1 MSVTAAAGFV
11 AAGLACGVKE
21 SGAPDLALVATA
33 NRRAVPVAAVVTSNK
48 AKAAPVLTTLA
59 HLAASHGHA
68 AAVVLNSG
76 NANAAT
82 GEAGR
87 EAAQA
92 TCVAVGREVGCSTE
106 EVLVCSTGLIGIP
119 LPVDRILD
127 GVPKLVAN
135 LTTDGAGAAEAILTT
150 DTRVKES
157 VRAADGWTVGGMAKG
172 AAMLSPRLAPPAPHA
187 TTGGG
192 PAPHAT
198 MLAVLTTDAEV
209 DHATLRTT
217 LALAAE
223 RSFNTIDVD
232 GATSTN
238 DTVILMASGLAG
250 PPSSMEVFVE
260 AVSAVCRDLADQM
273 VADAEG
279 ATKRARI
286 TVSGAVSPE
295 EAAQA
300 ARAVAQSQ
308 LVQCSLHGGDPYWGR
323 VVSELGASG
332 ATFDPERVSVT
343 YGGVT
348 VCSQGIAVPHDAE
361 AVARHMQGREL
372 EVTADLGLGN
382 STATITTTDLSPA
395 YIAENMR
402 TS

>member
-11 AAGLACGVKE
+11 AAGVACGIKE
-21 SGAPDLALVATA
+21 SGALDLALVATA
-33 NRRAVPVAAVVTSNK
+33 GRRAVPVAVVVTSNK

-59 HLAASHGHA
+59 HVAASGGHA

-82 GEAGR
+82 GAAGR
-87 EAAQA
+87 DAAQA
-92 TCVAVGREVGCSTE
+92 TCAAVGDEIGCSTQ

-119 LPVDRILD
+119 LAVDRILAAI
-127 GVPKLVAN
+127 PKLSAN
-135 LTTDGAGAAEAILTT
+135 LSPDGSTAAEAILTT
-150 DTRVKES
+150 DTSVKES
-157 VRAADGWTVGGMAKG
+157 VRIVDGWTVGGMAKG
-172 AAMLSPRLAPPAPHA
+172 AAMLSPRLGP
-187 TTGGG
+187 

-209 DHATLRTT
+209 DHATLRST
-217 LALAAE
+217 LTLAAE

-250 PPSSMEVFVE
+250 PPSSMEAFIE
-260 AVSAVCRDLADQM
+260 AVTAVCRDLADQM

-279 ATKRARI
+279 ANKRARI
-286 TVSGAVSPE
+286 TVSGAVSVE
-295 EAAQA
+295 DAALA
-300 ARAVAQSQ
+300 ARAVARSQ

-323 VVSELGASG
+323 IVSELGASG
-332 ATFDPERVSVT
+332 AAFNPERVAVA

-348 VCSQGIAVPHDAE
+348 VCAGGIAVPHDAA
-361 AVARHMQGREL
+361 AVAEHMQGREL
-372 EVTADLGLGN
+372 HITADLGLG
-382 STATITTTDLSPA
+382 SAAATISTTDLSPA

>member
-1 MSVTAAAGFV
+1 MSVTAASGFL
-11 AAGLACGVKE
+11 AAGSACGIKE
-21 SGAPDLALVATA
+21 SGAPDLALVATTDH
-33 NRRAVPVAAVVTSNK
+33 RPVPVAAVVTANK

-59 HLAASHGHA
+59 HLAASNGHA
-68 AAVVLNSG
+68 AAVVINSG

-82 GEAGR
+82 GAAGR
-87 EAAQA
+87 DAAQA
-92 TCVAVGREVGCSTE
+92 TCVAVATQIGCSPE

-119 LPVDRILD
+119 LAVDRILA
-127 GVPKLVAN
+127 GVPKLAAG
-135 LTTDGAGAAEAILTT
+135 LSADGSAAAQAILTT

-157 VRAADGWTVGGMAKG
+157 VRTNDGWTVGGMAKG
-172 AAMLSPRLAPPAPHA
+172 AAMLSPQLRAPAPHA

-192 PAPHAT
+192 PPPHAT

-209 DHATLRTT
+209 DHATLRLT
-217 LALAAE
+217 LLHAAE

-250 PPSSMEVFVE
+250 PPVSIEAFVE
-260 AVSAVCRDLADQM
+260 AVTSVCRDLADQM

-279 ATKRARI
+279 ASKRARV
-286 TVSGAVSPE
+286 TVAGAASAE
-295 EAAQA
+295 DAAIA
-300 ARAVAQSQ
+300 ARAVARSQ
-308 LVQCSLHGGDPYWGR
+308 LVQCSLHGADPYWGR

-332 ATFDPERVSVT
+332 VAFDPGKVSVA

-348 VCSQGIAVPHDAE
+348 VCTGGIAVGHDSA
-361 AVARHMQGREL
+361 ALTQYMAGREL
-372 EVTADLGLGN
+372 QVTADLGLG
-382 STATITTTDLSPA
+382 TGEATITTTDLSPE

>member
-11 AAGLACGVKE
+11 ASGLACGIKE
-21 SGAPDLALVATA
+21 SGALDLALVATA
-33 NRRAVPVAAVVTSNK
+33 DGRPVPVAAVVTANR
-48 AKAAPVLTTLA
+48 AKAAPVITTLA
-59 HLAASHGHA
+59 HLAASGGRA

-82 GEAGR
+82 GAAGR
-87 EAAQA
+87 DTAQA
-92 TCVAVGREVGCSTE
+92 TCAAVGAALGCSTE

-119 LPVDRILD
+119 LSVDRIL
-127 GVPKLVAN
+127 GGIPKLVAV
-135 LTTDGAGAAEAILTT
+135 LSPDGVGAAEAILTT

-157 VRAADGWTVGGMAKG
+157 VRTGDGWTVGGMAKG

-187 TTGGG
+187 T
-192 PAPHAT
+192 

-209 DHATLRTT
+209 DHATLRSTLT
-217 LALAAE
+217 LATQ

-250 PPSSMEVFVE
+250 PPASMEAFVE
-260 AVSAVCRDLADQM
+260 AVTHVCRDLADQM
-273 VADAEG
+273 AADAEG

-286 TVSGAVSPE
+286 TVSGAISSDD
-295 EAAQA
+295 AALA
-300 ARAVAQSQ
+300 ARAVARSQ

-332 ATFDPERVSVT
+332 AAFNPETVAVS

-348 VCSQGIAVPHDAE
+348 VCAEGIAVSHDTR
-361 AVARHMQGREL
+361 AVARHMAGTEL
-372 EVTADLGLGN
+372 ELTADLGLGPH
-382 STATITTTDLSPA
+382 SATITTTDLSPA